1 MKGYK
6 TLLFNLSAGLVAGA
20 EATDMTALLTAP
32 QMGWYALFITIVNTI
47 LRFYTDTKA
56 MESK

>member
-6 TLLFNLSAGLVAGA
+6 TLIFNLSAGLVAGA
-20 EATDMTALLTAP
+20 EATDMTALLTAQ
-32 QMGWYALFITIVNTI
+32 QMGWFALFITIANTI
-47 LRFYTDTKA
+47 LRFYTNTKV